1 MLLLQDVQIDRRALD
16 KGHEAVVDVLDDE
29 PLLWFSL
36 PAALHEEVHFLWAGT
51 WPFKLSSLRDTLN
64 GLEREEIFHIYNEI
78 IAKNGKDGYSGI
90 LICRVLFNICN
101 I

>member
-16 KGHEAVVDVLDDE
+16 EGHEAVVDVLDDE

-51 WPFKLSSLRDTLN
+51 WPFKLSSLRDALN
-64 GLEREEIFHIYNEI
+64 GLERGEIFHIYNEI
-78 IAKNGKDGYSGI
+78 IAKMVMMVI
-90 LICRVLFNICN
+90 VVFFICRVLFNIFN